1 MITDYK
7 EALKRLNHKRATTKS
22 VTLGFEENETNK
34 AIIED
39 VAIYNKLHELEDIEE
54 EFGFDLSLFKKVLL
68 GDKNGICFWSANDDN
83 PKPVGPYR
91 MNIDFS
97 NLRFYS
103 RGDYWSVVYYFKDY
117 GKTWALTKEELK

>member
-1 MITDYK
+1 
-7 EALKRLNHKRATTKS
+7 
-22 VTLGFEENETNK
+22 
-34 AIIED
+34 
-39 VAIYNKLHELEDIEE
+39 
-54 EFGFDLSLFKKVLL
+54 
-68 GDKNGICFWSANDDN
+68 
-83 PKPVGPYR
+83 

>member
-1 MITDYK
+1 MKIREIVTDLNVANSYSVSEDKHK
-7 EALKRLNHKRATTKS
+7 ELR
-22 VTLGFEENETNK
+22 G
-34 AIIED
+34 IIEQLLPY
-39 VAIYNKLHELEDIEE
+39 AELEE

-68 GDKNGICFWSANDDN
+68 GDKNGICFWSSNDN
-83 PKPVGPYR
+83 SPRPVGPYR

-117 GKTWALTKEELK
+117 GKTWALTQEELMDVNI